1 MSMNHVISIE
11 LQHPASTVVSGLR
24 DKHTL
29 EKGSGLF
36 DRLDEA
42 GILGIVAVLSVSRV
56 ENWRGGG
63 RYRGLTVAGGFRRVP
78 VSQSDP

>member
-1 MSMNHVISIE
+1 MHF
-11 LQHPASTVVSGLR
+11 
-24 DKHTL
+24 TL
-29 EKGSGLF
+29 AVDDLAIGACLAQEQLF
-36 DRLDEA
+36 GQTMEDL
-42 GILGIVAVLSVSRV
+42 AVLSASRV